1 MDNKLLKMETETFGQ
16 YIKRVR
22 ELRGYSQR
30 KLSTLSS
37 LSNTTICRIEKG
49 SENGIENP
57 DMDTVIKL
65 AEGLK
70 LDKEIL
76 LIAAGYLDEKKVDE
90 PLDIKE
96 YIRISLQKL
105 GWINSYDDINEETI
119 DYVEFLLKK
128 YGNKYKQ
135 IP

>member
-1 MDNKLLKMETETFGQ
+1 MDNKLLKMGTETFGQ

>member
-1 MDNKLLKMETETFGQ
+1 MDNKLLKLPEETFGE
-16 YIKRVR
+16 YIKRIR

-49 SENGIENP
+49 TNGGIENP
-57 DMDTVIKL
+57 DAETIAKL

-70 LDKEIL
+70 LNKETL
-76 LIAAGYLDEKKVDE
+76 LIAAGYLEKKDTKE
-90 PLDIKE
+90 ANDIKE
-96 YIRISLQKL
+96 YIRIALQKL
-105 GWINSYDDINEETI
+105 GWINSYKDINEETI
-119 DYVEFLLKK
+119 TYVEFLLKK
-128 YGNKYKQ
+128 YGNRYKQ

>member
-1 MDNKLLKMETETFGQ
+1 MDNKLSKIPTETFGE
-16 YIKRVR
+16 YIKRIR

-30 KLSTLSS
+30 KLSTLSD

-57 DMDTVIKL
+57 DAETVVKL

-70 LDKEIL
+70 LEKKAL
-76 LIAAGYLDEKKVDE
+76 LIAAGYLDNENVEETTD
-90 PLDIKE
+90 LKE
-96 YIRISLQKL
+96 CIRIALQKL
-105 GWINSYDDINEETI
+105 GWINSYNDINEETI
-119 DYVEFLLKK
+119 TYVEFLLKK

>member
-96 YIRISLQKL
+96 YIKISLQKL

>member
-76 LIAAGYLDEKKVDE
+76 LIAAGYLDEKK
-90 PLDIKE
+90 
-96 YIRISLQKL
+96 
-105 GWINSYDDINEETI
+105 
-119 DYVEFLLKK
+119 
-128 YGNKYKQ
+128 
-135 IP
+135 